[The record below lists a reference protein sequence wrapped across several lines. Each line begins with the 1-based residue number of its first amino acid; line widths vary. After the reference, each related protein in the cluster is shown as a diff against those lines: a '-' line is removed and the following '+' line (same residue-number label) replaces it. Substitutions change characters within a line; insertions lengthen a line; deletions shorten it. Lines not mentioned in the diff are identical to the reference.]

1 MSQPIWN
8 ASAIQNSSSNTNPG
22 GSSDPL
28 IIGALAMRPRP
39 IDYLFSIAFGL
50 ALACLIAAGI

>member
-1 MSQPIWN
+1 MCALCRHSFVL
-8 ASAIQNSSSNTNPG
+8 SAWT
-22 GSSDPL
+22 L
-28 IIGALAMRPRP
+28 IIFVTSKEQTIMRPRP